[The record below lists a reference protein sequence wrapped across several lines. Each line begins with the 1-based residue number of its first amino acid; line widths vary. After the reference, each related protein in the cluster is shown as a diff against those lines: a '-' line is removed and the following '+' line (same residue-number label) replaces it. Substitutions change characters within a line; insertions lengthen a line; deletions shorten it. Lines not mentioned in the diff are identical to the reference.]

1 MTLRAAALRA
11 YRAGHIEGDWEGTM
25 RHLFEI
31 VGAFAIG
38 AAVLVGIGLAISAMS
53 TGLELVALR

>member
-1 MTLRAAALRA
+1 MDAER
-11 YRAGHIEGDWEGTM
+11 EGTM
-25 RHLFEI
+25 NHLFEI

-53 TGLELVALR
+53 TGLELVAMR